1 MVHLRDKVIIEH
13 LIGNY
18 TQCIEWYHFQWPWL
32 ALDWDFKIVI
42 FFDIEYIRNDRDIVT
57 IEHQLEVVGS
67 VSNGDIFNDIEDP
80 NPVFNSL
87 P

>member
-1 MVHLRDKVIIEH
+1 M
-13 LIGNY
+13 
-18 TQCIEWYHFQWPWL
+18 
-32 ALDWDFKIVI
+32 I

-80 NPVFNSL
+80 NPVFNSS